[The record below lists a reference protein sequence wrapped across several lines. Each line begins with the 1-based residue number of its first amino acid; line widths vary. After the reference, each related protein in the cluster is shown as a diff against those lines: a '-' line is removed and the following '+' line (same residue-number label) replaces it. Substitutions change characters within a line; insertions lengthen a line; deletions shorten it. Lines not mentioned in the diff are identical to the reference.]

1 MAVGGREGSTEEH
14 RRPLWPDD
22 FGERLERL
30 MEMAELSRR
39 DLAELLGVRESTVQ
53 KWLKGGEPTGGNF
66 WGLMELA
73 RRVPGGFPL
82 LLYGDPRAEVGA
94 EE

>member
-1 MAVGGREGSTEEH
+1 M
-14 RRPLWPDD
+14 D
-22 FGERLERL
+22 FGDRLQRL
-30 MEMAELSRR
+30 MEMAGLSRR
-39 DLAELLGVRESTVQ
+39 DLADLLGVRESTVQ
-53 KWLKGGEPTGGNF
+53 KWLKGGEAHRGNF

-82 LLYGDPRAEVGA
+82 LICGDPRAEVGA